1 MNSARS
7 NGGAAVTVAVRHC
20 RPKMT
25 WLFRP
30 SRLRTGT
37 SPPRALGEI
46 VPLDILLP
54 QIVSHFIVGPFI
66 FASFLFSFFIA
77 RALLEMIL
85 LSPRHCPCLP
95 APLTVVHLFLESAS
109 SFRSGR
115 FIGASSFDAP
125 NNTHFPPSWRR
136 SNVVCGA
143 VELSSVSGS
152 CSALHG
158 VLMVFAGERNV
169 LNWSGPRGQRTF
181 VF

>member
-66 FASFLFSFFIA
+66 FASFLFSFFIP

-109 SFRSGR
+109 SFRSRDSLGPR
-115 FIGASSFDAP
+115 
-125 NNTHFPPSWRR
+125 PSTLPITPIFRLP
-136 SNVVCGA
+136 G
-143 VELSSVSGS
+143 
-152 CSALHG
+152 G
-158 VLMVFAGERNV
+158 VLTLSAVPWNYLQSVGHV
-169 LNWSGPRGQRTF
+169 LHCTAF
-181 VF
+181 